1 MTICFIIPGLG
12 NSGGMERVMSQI
24 VNYVAEHK
32 SDELHLLMYGAG
44 NERMFFDIS
53 KRVKIHR
60 PSFKYSAE
68 SRMFY
73 AIKSLL
79 FIRKKIKEICPETI
93 LSFGE
98 IWNNFVLL
106 SLLGIKINIY
116 ISDRCRP
123 NKSFGKL
130 HDTLRKWLYPKSTG
144 IIAQTQKAKEIYLT
158 QFHHENIVVIGNPI
172 RQIEDRGIK
181 RENIVVSVGR
191 LIDTKNFDQLIDIF
205 AAINAPDWKLVIV
218 GGDAL
223 KQKNSTAL
231 QSQINRTGLQ
241 ERIILAG
248 QQSDVESYLLRAKIF
263 AFTSSSEGFPN
274 VVGEA
279 MSAGLP
285 VVAYDCIAGPSDM
298 IEDGKNGYLIPLFD
312 KENFKK
318 KLCELMFD
326 EESIERMGRYASQS
340 IKRFNVDQ
348 VTEDYYHVI
357 TNTMVNE

>member
-1 MTICFIIPGLG
+1 MRICFIIPGLS

-24 VNYVAEHK
+24 VNYVADQK
-32 SDELHLLMYGAG
+32 NDELHLLMYGAG
-44 NERMFFDIS
+44 NERLFFDIS
-53 KRVKIHR
+53 QRVNIHR
-60 PSFKYSAE
+60 PSFSYGAG
-68 SRMFY
+68 SRTLY
-73 AIKSLL
+73 AIKSLQ
-79 FIRKKIKEICPETI
+79 FIRKTVKEISPDTV

-106 SLLGIKINIY
+106 ALYGLSYPIY

-158 QFHHENIVVIGNPI
+158 QFHHDNIVVIGNPI

-205 AAINAPDWKLVIV
+205 AAIDAPDWKLVIV

-223 KQKNSTAL
+223 KQKNSAVL
-231 QSQINRTGLQ
+231 QSQINRLGLQ
-241 ERIILAG
+241 ERVILKG
-248 QQSDVESYLLRAKIF
+248 QKSDVESYLLRAKIF
-263 AFTSSSEGFPN
+263 AFTSNSEGFPN
-274 VVGEA
+274 VIGEA

-285 VVAYDCIAGPSDM
+285 VVAYDCVAGPSDM
-298 IEDGKNGYLIPLFD
+298 IEDGMNGYLIPLFD
-312 KENFKK
+312 KEKFTC
-318 KLCELMFD
+318 KLRELMFD
-326 EESIERMGRYASQS
+326 EESVERMGRYASQS
-340 IKRFNVDQ
+340 IQRFNVNQ
-348 VTEDYYHVI
+348 VTEDYYHVLAK
-357 TNTMVNE
+357 TFVYE

>member
-1 MTICFIIPGLG
+1 MRICFVIPGLS

-24 VNYVAEHK
+24 VNYVAENK
-32 SDELHLLMYGAG
+32 NDELHLLMYGSG
-44 NERMFFDIS
+44 CEKMFFDIS
-53 KRVKIHR
+53 KKVIVHI
-60 PSFKYSAE
+60 PQFKYSA
-68 SRMFY
+68 SNRRMY
-73 AIKSLL
+73 AIKALK
-79 FIRKKIKEICPETI
+79 FIRKTVKDISPDTI

-106 SLLGIKINIY
+106 ALYGLKYPIY

-123 NKSFGKL
+123 NKSFGKF

-144 IIAQTQKAKEIYLT
+144 VIAQTEKAKQIYLT
-158 QFHHENIVVIGNPI
+158 QFHHDNIVVIGNPI

-205 AAINAPDWKLVIV
+205 AAIDAPDWKLVIV
-218 GGDAL
+218 GGDAN
-223 KQKNSTAL
+223 KQCNMSKL
-231 QSQINRTGLQ
+231 QKQIDDNKLND
-241 ERIILAG
+241 RIFLAG

-274 VVGEA
+274 VIGEA

-298 IEDGKNGYLIPLFD
+298 IEDGINGYLIPLFD
-312 KENFKK
+312 KECFVNR
-318 KLCELMFD
+318 LSGLMHD
-326 EESIERMGRYASQS
+326 SSALAVMGNNAKSRMSQFEVGY
-340 IKRFNVDQ
+340 I
-348 VTEDYYHVI
+348 TEIIYKTI
-357 TNTMVNE
+357 TETLI

>member
-1 MTICFIIPGLG
+1 MKICFIIPGLSS
-12 NSGGMERVMSQI
+12 SGGMERVMSQI
-24 VNYVAEHK
+24 VNYVADHK
-32 SDELHLLMYGAG
+32 NDELHLLMYGAG
-44 NERMFFDIS
+44 NEKMFFPIS

-60 PSFKYSAE
+60 PSYSYSAG
-68 SRMFY
+68 SRMRY
-73 AIKSLL
+73 AIRSLL
-79 FIRKKIKEICPETI
+79 FIRKTVKEICPDTI

-106 SLLGIKINIY
+106 ALYGLPYPIY

-123 NKSFGKL
+123 NKSFGRL

-144 IIAQTQKAKEIYLT
+144 VIAQTQKAKEIYLT
-158 QFHHENIVVIGNPI
+158 QFHHDNIVVIGNPI
-172 RQIEDRGIK
+172 RQIESRGIK
-181 RENIVVSVGR
+181 KENIVVSVGR

-205 AAINAPDWKLVIV
+205 ASIDAPNWKLMIV

-223 KQKNSTAL
+223 KQKNSLIL
-231 QSQINRTGLQ
+231 QEQVNRMGLQ
-241 ERIILAG
+241 ERIILTG
-248 QQSDVESYLLRAKIF
+248 QQSDVESFLLRAKIF

-274 VVGEA
+274 VIGEA

-285 VVAYDCIAGPSDM
+285 VVAYDCVAGPSDM

-312 KENFKK
+312 KEKFKY
-318 KLCELMFD
+318 KLRELMFD
-326 EESIERMGRYASQS
+326 EEGIETMGSYARQS

-357 TNTMVNE
+357 TNTTVNE

>member
-1 MTICFIIPGLG
+1 MRICFIIPGLS

-24 VNYVAEHK
+24 VNYVADHK
-32 SDELHLLMYGAG
+32 NDELHLLMYGAG
-44 NERMFFDIS
+44 NERLFFTIS

-60 PSFKYSAE
+60 PSFSYGAGN
-68 SRMFY
+68 RTLY

-79 FIRKKIKEICPETI
+79 FIRKTVKEISPDTV

-106 SLLGIKINIY
+106 ALYGLSYPIY

-158 QFHHENIVVIGNPI
+158 QFHHDNIVVIGNPI

-205 AAINAPDWKLVIV
+205 AAIDAPDWKLVVV

-223 KQKNSTAL
+223 KQKNSAVL
-231 QSQINRTGLQ
+231 QSQINRLGLQ
-241 ERIILAG
+241 ERVILTG

-274 VVGEA
+274 VIGEA

-285 VVAYDCIAGPSDM
+285 VVAYDCVAGPSDM
-298 IEDGKNGYLIPLFD
+298 IEDGMNGYLIPLFD
-312 KENFKK
+312 KEKFTC
-318 KLCELMFD
+318 KLRELMFD
-326 EESIERMGRYASQS
+326 EESVERMGRYASQS
-340 IKRFNVDQ
+340 IQRFNVIQ
-348 VTEDYYHVI
+348 VTEDYYHVLAK
-357 TNTMVNE
+357 TFVYE

>member
-1 MTICFIIPGLG
+1 MKIAFIILSLK
-12 NSGGMERVMSQI
+12 NSGGMERVMSQNI
-24 VNYVAEHK
+24 TYFASRK
-32 SDELHLLMYGAG
+32 KDELHLIMYGPG
-44 NERMFFDIS
+44 CKDFFFEVPKTVFVHTIDS
-53 KRVKIHR
+53 DYNDTHR
-60 PSFKYSAE
+60 LL
-68 SRMFY
+68 Y
-73 AIKSLL
+73 ACKAML
-79 FIRKKIKEICPETI
+79 FIRRTIMNIKPDTI

-106 SLLGIKINIY
+106 SLLGTKKNIY

-158 QFHHENIVVIGNPI
+158 QFHHDNIVVIGNPI
-172 RQIEDRGIK
+172 RQIGDRGIK
-181 RENIVVSVGR
+181 RGNIVVSVGR
-191 LIDTKNFDQLIDIF
+191 LIDTKNFDQLIEIF
-205 AAINAPDWKLVIV
+205 AAIDAPDWKLVIV

-223 KQKNSTAL
+223 KQKNSIVL
-231 QSQINRTGLQ
+231 QEQINRLGLQ
-241 ERIILAG
+241 ERVILTG

-274 VVGEA
+274 VIGEA

-285 VVAYDCIAGPSDM
+285 VVAYDCVAGPSDM
-298 IEDGKNGYLIPLFD
+298 IEDGMNGYLIPLFD
-312 KENFKK
+312 KEKFTC
-318 KLCELMFD
+318 KLRELMFD
-326 EESIERMGRYASQS
+326 EESVERMGRYASQS
-340 IKRFNVDQ
+340 IQRFNVNQ